1 MNLRFPAIQ
10 AQASSLALVSPAL
23 VLLGFLFF
31 YPILLLFFTTLEGE
45 NIGNY
50 AKVVSSGTSM
60 QVFFNTLRIAV
71 IVTVVDL
78 LLAYPLAVYISRL
91 SPGAKALAFFLV
103 LIPLWTSQLVRTYA
117 WMVLLGRNG
126 PINNT
131 LIWLGIVDAPIRLA
145 NSEFAVVA
153 GMTHILLPYMLLPIY
168 NSVSRIDNSL
178 FDAAR
183 GLGAGAFSTFTR
195 VLMPLSI
202 QGVLAG
208 VSLVLV
214 LSLGVF
220 IMPALLGGGRVPV
233 IALLIEQQ
241 AGSFLNW
248 AMAGTLSAVLMVIVM
263 ITFFIIKLAT
273 RTFVRGRIDVAS
285 T

>member
-1 MNLRFPAIQ
+1 MNLRFQ
-10 AQASSLALVSPAL
+10 ATKARTSSLVLVSPAL
-23 VLLGFLFF
+23 VLLGLLFF

-50 AKVVSSGTSM
+50 AQVVNSGTSM
-60 QVFFNTLRIAV
+60 QVFLNTLRIAA

-78 LLAYPLAVYISRL
+78 VLAYPLAIYISRL
-91 SPGAKALAFFLV
+91 SPAGKAIALFLV

-117 WMVLLGRNG
+117 WMVLLGRQG
-126 PINNT
+126 PINNV
-131 LIWLGIVDAPIRLA
+131 LIWLGVIDAPIRLA

-168 NSVSRIDNSL
+168 NSVSKIDNSL

-195 VLMPLSI
+195 VLVPLSI

-248 AMAGTLSAVLMVIVM
+248 AMAGTLSAILMVIVM
-263 ITFFIIKLAT
+263 ITFLIIKFAT
-273 RTFVRGRIDVAS
+273 RMFVRGRIDVAS

>member
-1 MNLRFPAIQ
+1 MNQGFQAIK
-10 AQASSLALVSPAL
+10 AQAGSLALVSPAL
-23 VLLGFLFF
+23 VLLGILFF
-31 YPILLLFFTTLEGE
+31 YPIFLLFLTTLELE

-50 AKVVSSGTSM
+50 AQVVSSDTSM

-78 LLAYPLAVYISRL
+78 VLAYPLAVYISRL
-91 SPGAKALAFFLV
+91 SPTAKTFAFFLV

-126 PINNT
+126 PINNA
-131 LIWLGIVDAPIRLA
+131 LVWLGIVDAPIRLA
-145 NSEFAVVA
+145 NSEFAVIA

-168 NSVSRIDNSL
+168 NSVSKIDPSL

-273 RTFVRGRIDVAS
+273 RLFVRGRADAAFS
-285 T
+285 

>member
-1 MNLRFPAIQ
+1 MNMRLQAIK
-10 AQASSLALVSPAL
+10 AQAGALALVSPAL
-23 VLLGFLFF
+23 ALLSLLFF
-31 YPILLLFFTTLEGE
+31 YPIVLLFFTTLEGD

-78 LLAYPLAVYISRL
+78 LLAYPLAVYISGL
-91 SPGAKALAFFLV
+91 SPTGKAIAFFLV

-117 WMVLLGRNG
+117 WMVLLGRQG
-126 PINNT
+126 PINNI
-131 LIWLGIVDAPIRLA
+131 LVWLGVIDAPIRLA
-145 NSEFAVVA
+145 NTEFAVVA
-153 GMTHILLPYMLLPIY
+153 GMTHIMLPYMLLPIY
-168 NSVSRIDNSL
+168 NSISKIDHSL
-178 FDAAR
+178 FDAAK
-183 GLGAGAFSTFTR
+183 GLGAGALSTFTR
-195 VLMPLSI
+195 VLVPLSI

-263 ITFFIIKLAT
+263 ITFLVIKFLT
-273 RTFVRGRIDVAS
+273 RMFVRGRIDVAS

>member
-1 MNLRFPAIQ
+1 MNQGFQAIK
-10 AQASSLALVSPAL
+10 AQAGSLALVSPAL
-23 VLLGFLFF
+23 LLLGILFF
-31 YPILLLFFTTLEGE
+31 YPILLLFLTTLELE

-50 AKVVSSGTSM
+50 AQVVSSDTSM

-78 LLAYPLAVYISRL
+78 VLAYPLAVYISRL
-91 SPGAKALAFFLV
+91 SPTAKTFAFFLV

-126 PINNT
+126 PINNA
-131 LIWLGIVDAPIRLA
+131 LVWLGIVDAPIRLA
-145 NSEFAVVA
+145 NSEFAVIA

-168 NSVSRIDNSL
+168 NSVSKIDPSL

-273 RTFVRGRIDVAS
+273 RLFVRGRADAAFS
-285 T
+285 